1 MPEIL
6 TQSQIDAL
14 LKGINSGE
22 VSTDDKDKNEKKI
35 REYDFNSPKKFTKE
49 QLRTM
54 DSLHENLSRLLS
66 NYFSGI
72 LRVFSEVSVLQVE
85 EQSYYE
91 FNNALPDN
99 TLIGLID
106 MQPKI
111 RNMNEST
118 MMVDMS
124 TNIGFFMIDRL
135 LGGSG
140 DGYALTR
147 DFTEIEIAIL
157 TSAYQRLTGYI
168 QDSWCDYI
176 EVSCSLDS
184 IETNPRLLQ
193 VYAPE
198 DIVIIVVL
206 SVKLREVEGTITICI
221 PGMGLEEMLG
231 DFTSKYTRINKKFS
245 DENREAIRKQ
255 VIENSLYGSDL
266 NVKAIFAQTQLEL
279 ADIMRLRVNDVI
291 PLPKHVNGNSNG
303 NINLFVD
310 DVPWFSGKLGVTKSK
325 KAVKI
330 TGIYKH

>member
-22 VSTDDKDKNEKKI
+22 VNTDDSDNKEKKVK
-35 REYDFNSPKKFTKE
+35 EYDFYSPKKFTKE

-66 NYFSGI
+66 NYFSGV
-72 LRVFSEVSVLQVE
+72 LRVFAEVSVLQVE
-85 EQSYYE
+85 EQRYFE

-99 TLIGLID
+99 ALIGLLE

-111 RNMNEST
+111 HNMNEST
-118 MMVDMS
+118 LMVDMS
-124 TNIGFFMIDRL
+124 TNIGFFLIDRL

-157 TSAYQRLTGYI
+157 TNIYQKLTSYI

-176 EVSCSLDS
+176 EVACSLDS

-198 DIVIIVVL
+198 DIVVIVVL
-206 SVKLREVEGTITICI
+206 SVKLRELEGTVNICI
-221 PGMGLEEMLG
+221 PGIGLEEMLG
-231 DFTSKYTRINKKFS
+231 DFTSKYTRINRKLS
-245 DENREAIRKQ
+245 DENREALRKK
-255 VIENSLYGSDL
+255 VIEDSLYGSDL
-266 NVKAIFAQTQLEL
+266 EVKAIFDQTQLEL

-291 PLPKHVNGNSNG
+291 PLSKHVNG

-310 DVPWFSGKLGVTKSK
+310 NAPWFSGKLGVTKNK

>member
-22 VSTDDKDKNEKKI
+22 VNTESTDKNEKKVK
-35 REYDFNSPKKFTKE
+35 EYDFYSPKKFTKE

-54 DSLHENLSRLLS
+54 DSLHENLSRLVS
-66 NYFSGI
+66 NYLSGV
-72 LRVFSEVSVLQVE
+72 LRVFADVSVLQVE
-85 EQSYYE
+85 EQRYFE

-99 TLIGLID
+99 ALIGLVEV
-106 MQPKI
+106 QPKI
-111 RNMNEST
+111 HNMNEST
-118 MMVDMS
+118 FMVDMS

-157 TSAYQRLTGYI
+157 TNIYQKLTGYI

-176 EVSCSLDS
+176 EVKCSLDS

-198 DIVIIVVL
+198 DIVVIVVL
-206 SVKLREVEGTITICI
+206 SVKLRELEGTVNICI

-231 DFTSKYTRINKKFS
+231 DFTSKYTRINKKLS
-245 DENREAIRKQ
+245 DENREALRKQ
-255 VIENSLYGSDL
+255 VIEDTLYGSDL
-266 NVKAIFAQTQLEL
+266 MVKAIFDQTQLEL

-291 PLPKHVNGNSNG
+291 PLAKHVNG

-310 DVPWFSGKLGVTKSK
+310 DAPWFSGKLGVAKNK

>member
-22 VSTDDKDKNEKKI
+22 VNTDNQDKNEKKVK
-35 REYDFNSPKKFTKE
+35 EYDFYSPKKFTKE

-54 DSLHENLSRLLS
+54 DSLHENLSRLIS
-66 NYFSGI
+66 NYFSGV
-72 LRVFSEVSVLQVE
+72 LRVFAEVSVLQVE
-85 EQSYYE
+85 EQRYFE

-99 TLIGLID
+99 ALIGLLD

-111 RNMNEST
+111 HNMNEST
-118 MMVDMS
+118 LMVDMS
-124 TNIGFFMIDRL
+124 TNIGFFLIDRL

-140 DGYALTR
+140 DGYALSR
-147 DFTEIEIAIL
+147 DFTEIEIAIITNIYQKL
-157 TSAYQRLTGYI
+157 TAYI

-176 EVSCSLDS
+176 EVACSLDS

-198 DIVIIVVL
+198 DIVVIVVL
-206 SVKLREVEGTITICI
+206 SVKLREVEGTINICI

-231 DFTSKYTRINKKFS
+231 DFTSKYTRINKKLS
-245 DENREAIRKQ
+245 DENREALRKQ
-255 VIENSLYGSDL
+255 VIEDSLYGSDL
-266 NVKAIFAQTQLEL
+266 LVKAIFDQTQLEL
-279 ADIMRLRVNDVI
+279 ADIMRLQVDDII
-291 PLPKHVNGNSNG
+291 PLSKHVNGS
-303 NINLFVD
+303 INLCVD
-310 DVPWFSGKLGVTKSK
+310 NAPWFSGKLGVTKNK
-325 KAVKI
+325 KAIKI

>member
-22 VSTDDKDKNEKKI
+22 VNTDENDNKEKKVK
-35 REYDFNSPKKFTKE
+35 EYDFYSPKRFTKE

-54 DSLHENLSRLLS
+54 DSMHENLSRLLS
-66 NYFSGI
+66 NYFSGV
-72 LRVFSEVSVLQVE
+72 LRVFAEVSVLQVE
-85 EQSYYE
+85 EQRYFE

-99 TLIGLID
+99 ALIGL
-106 MQPKI
+106 MELQPKI
-111 RNMNEST
+111 HNMNEST
-118 MMVDMS
+118 VMVDMS

-157 TSAYQRLTGYI
+157 TNVYQKLSGYI

-176 EVSCSLDS
+176 EVACSLDS

-198 DIVIIVVL
+198 DIVVIVVL
-206 SVKLREVEGTITICI
+206 SVKLRELEGTVNICI

-231 DFTSKYTRINKKFS
+231 DFTSKYTRINKKLS
-245 DENREAIRKQ
+245 DENREALRKQ
-255 VIENSLYGSDL
+255 VIEDTLYGSDL
-266 NVKAIFAQTQLEL
+266 EVKAIFDQTQLEL

-291 PLPKHVNGNSNG
+291 PLSKHVNG

-310 DVPWFSGKLGVTKSK
+310 SAPWFSGKLGVTKNK

>member
-22 VSTDDKDKNEKKI
+22 VNTEEQDKNEKKVK
-35 REYDFNSPKKFTKE
+35 EYDFYSPKKFTKE

-54 DSLHENLSRLLS
+54 DSLHENLSRLVS
-66 NYFSGI
+66 NYLSGV
-72 LRVFSEVSVLQVE
+72 LRVFADVSVLQVE
-85 EQSYYE
+85 EQRYFE

-99 TLIGLID
+99 ALIGLLEV
-106 MQPKI
+106 QPKI
-111 RNMNEST
+111 HNMNEST
-118 MMVDMS
+118 FMVDMS

-147 DFTEIEIAIL
+147 DFTEIEIAIITNIYQKL
-157 TSAYQRLTGYI
+157 TSYI

-176 EVSCSLDS
+176 EVKCSLDS

-198 DIVIIVVL
+198 DIVVIVVL
-206 SVKLREVEGTITICI
+206 SVKLRELEGTINICI

-231 DFTSKYTRINKKFS
+231 DFTSKYTRINKKLS
-245 DENREAIRKQ
+245 DENREALRKQ
-255 VIENSLYGSDL
+255 VIEDTLYGSDL
-266 NVKAIFAQTQLEL
+266 MVKAVFDQTQLEL

-291 PLPKHVNGNSNG
+291 PLSKHVNG

-310 DVPWFSGKLGVTKSK
+310 DTPWFSGKLGATKNK

>member
-6 TQSQIDAL
+6 SQSQIDAL

-22 VSTDDKDKNEKKI
+22 VNTDDNDKNEKKVK
-35 REYDFNSPKKFTKE
+35 EYDFYSPKKFTKE

-54 DSLHENLSRLLS
+54 DSLHENLSRLVS
-66 NYFSGI
+66 NYFSGV
-72 LRVFSEVSVLQVE
+72 LRVFAEISVLQVE
-85 EQSYYE
+85 EQRYFE

-99 TLIGLID
+99 ALIGLVE

-111 RNMNEST
+111 HNMNEST
-118 MMVDMS
+118 LMVDMS
-124 TNIGFFMIDRL
+124 TNIGFFLIDRL

-157 TSAYQRLTGYI
+157 TNIYQKITGYI

-176 EVSCSLDS
+176 EVVCSLDS

-198 DIVIIVVL
+198 DIVVIVVL
-206 SVKLREVEGTITICI
+206 SVKLRELEGTINICI

-231 DFTSKYTRINKKFS
+231 DFTSKYTRINKKLS
-245 DENREAIRKQ
+245 DEKREALRKQ
-255 VIENSLYGSDL
+255 VIEDTLYGSDL
-266 NVKAIFAQTQLEL
+266 DVKAIFDQTQLEL

-291 PLPKHVNGNSNG
+291 PLSKHVNG

-310 DVPWFSGKLGVTKSK
+310 DVPWFSGKLGVTKNK

>member
-22 VSTDDKDKNEKKI
+22 VNTDDSDNKEKKVK
-35 REYDFNSPKKFTKE
+35 EYDFYSPKKFTKE

-66 NYFSGI
+66 NYFSGV
-72 LRVFSEVSVLQVE
+72 LRVFAEVSVLQVE
-85 EQSYYE
+85 EQRYFE

-99 TLIGLID
+99 ALIGLLE

-111 RNMNEST
+111 HNMNEST
-118 MMVDMS
+118 LMVDMS
-124 TNIGFFMIDRL
+124 TNIGFFLIDRL

-157 TSAYQRLTGYI
+157 TNIYQKLTSYI

-176 EVSCSLDS
+176 EVACSLDS

-198 DIVIIVVL
+198 DIVVIVVL
-206 SVKLREVEGTITICI
+206 SVKLRELEGTVNICI
-221 PGMGLEEMLG
+221 PGIGLEEMLG
-231 DFTSKYTRINKKFS
+231 DFTSKYTRINRKLS
-245 DENREAIRKQ
+245 DENREALRKK
-255 VIENSLYGSDL
+255 VIEDSLYSSDL
-266 NVKAIFAQTQLEL
+266 EVKAIFDQTQLEL

-291 PLPKHVNGNSNG
+291 PLSKHVNG

-310 DVPWFSGKLGVTKSK
+310 NAPWFSGKLGVTKNK

>member
-22 VSTDDKDKNEKKI
+22 VNTDDTDKKEKKVK
-35 REYDFNSPKKFTKE
+35 EYDFYSPKKFTKE

-54 DSLHENLSRLLS
+54 DSMHENLSRLLS
-66 NYFSGI
+66 NYFSGV
-72 LRVFSEVSVLQVE
+72 LRVFAEVSVLQVE
-85 EQSYYE
+85 EQRYFE

-99 TLIGLID
+99 ALIGL
-106 MQPKI
+106 MELQPKI
-111 RNMNEST
+111 HNMNEST
-118 MMVDMS
+118 IMVDMS

-157 TSAYQRLTGYI
+157 TNIYQKLSGYI

-176 EVSCSLDS
+176 EVACSLDS

-198 DIVIIVVL
+198 DIVVIVVL
-206 SVKLREVEGTITICI
+206 SIKLRELEGTVNICI

-231 DFTSKYTRINKKFS
+231 DFTSKYTRINKKLS
-245 DENREAIRKQ
+245 DENREALRKK
-255 VIENSLYGSDL
+255 VIEETLYGSDL
-266 NVKAIFAQTQLEL
+266 EVKAIFDQTQLEL

-291 PLPKHVNGNSNG
+291 PLSKHVKG

-310 DVPWFSGKLGVTKSK
+310 NAPWFSGKLGVTKNK